1 MTTNNFTP
9 LNGSGASAGGAA
21 EFSPGR
27 KPGVSI
33 HFFTRGARVS
43 GRQKNDDSS
52 GASVAPS
59 GLLIREKFVSPG
71 SRPGLLSTARFRG
84 LGERFQLRRRTRWI
98 QLNAVAILL
107 ITSSLS
113 STSTMGQ
120 QRKRPVAASN
130 TVLQP
135 NRSPLITFRILF
147 MTGSAFDPAGK
158 EGLAALTAAM
168 LAEAGSRQMTY
179 EQIQDAF
186 YPIATDFDWQI
197 DKEMTVFTGTTH
209 RDNLDRYYSIISQM
223 LLDPGFRQEDFTRLR
238 TDAINFLKVSLR
250 EANDEELGKE
260 QLYNI
265 IYAGHAYGHH
275 NIGKLTALE
284 RLTLDDVR
292 AFYRQNF
299 TRANLVLG
307 LAGGYPATFVRKV
320 RADFNKLPAGKPN
333 NAKFGMPKVDPGMR
347 IEIVK
352 RETRSTAI
360 SLGFPISVNRSHKD
374 WPALALVASYF
385 GQHRASTSYL
395 YQRIREARG
404 LNYGDYA
411 YIEYFPRGMF
421 QFQPDPNLGRQQQ
434 IFQIWIR
441 PVEPQNGHF
450 TLRAALYEYDKLVRN
465 GMSQDDFESTRQFL
479 MKFVNILTATQ
490 DAQLGYA
497 LDSRYYKIKDFPAYV
512 REQLAKLTWTDVN
525 RAIKT
530 HLKSDAMRVAIIT
543 KDAEGLRDAIIS
555 GKPSPITYN
564 APKPKEITD
573 EDKVIDRYQIVVKP
587 EAVTIVPVDKV
598 FQ

>member
-1 MTTNNFTP
+1 MMKIRMSRFYRTSVAAIFAGAVIVCSVSIAP
-9 LNGSGASAGGAA
+9 LMAQQK
-21 EFSPGR
+21 R
-27 KPGVSI
+27 KP
-33 HFFTRGARVS
+33 
-43 GRQKNDDSS
+43 
-52 GASVAPS
+52 AP
-59 GLLIREKFVSPG
+59 
-71 SRPGLLSTARFRG
+71 
-84 LGERFQLRRRTRWI
+84 
-98 QLNAVAILL
+98 
-107 ITSSLS
+107 
-113 STSTMGQ
+113 
-120 QRKRPVAASN
+120 AASN
-130 TVLQP
+130 SVLQP
-135 NRSPLITFRILF
+135 NRSPLVTFRILF
-147 MTGSAFDPAGK
+147 MTGSAFDPQGK

-223 LLDPGFRQEDFTRLR
+223 LLDPGFRQEDFTRLK
-238 TDAINFLKVSLR
+238 TDAVNFLKVSLR
-250 EANDEELGKE
+250 EGNDEELGKE

-275 NIGKLTALE
+275 NIGTLSALE

-292 AFYRQNF
+292 AFYRENF
-299 TRANLVLG
+299 TRANLRLG
-307 LAGGYPATFVRKV
+307 LAGGYTPAFVKKV
-320 RADFNKLPAGKPN
+320 QADFNKLPAGKPST
-333 NAKFGMPKVDPGMR
+333 AKFATPKAEPGMR
-347 IEIVK
+347 IEIIK
-352 RETRSTAI
+352 RETRSTAL
-360 SLGFPISVNRSHKD
+360 SLGFPISVTRAHKD
-374 WPALALVASYF
+374 WPALALVQSYF

-395 YQRIREARG
+395 YQRLRELRG

-450 TLRAALYEYDKLVRN
+450 TLRAALYEYDKLVKN
-465 GMSQDDFESTRQFL
+465 GMSQEDFESTREFL
-479 MKFVNILTATQ
+479 SKFVNILTATQ

-497 LDSRYYKIKDFPAYV
+497 LDSRYYNISDFSTYM
-512 REQLAKLTWTDVN
+512 REQLAKLTLADVN

-530 HLKSDAMRVAIIT
+530 YLKSDAMRIAIIT
-543 KDAEGLRDAIIS
+543 KDAEGLREAIVS

-573 EDKVIDRYQIVVKP
+573 EDTVIERYQVVVKP
-587 EAVTIVPVDKV
+587 EHVTVVPVDRV